1 MAGINIITQTQISA
15 FERCRRFYYLKN
27 ISKLVWPVEIPE
39 NQSVRHGEFFHLLVR
54 QLILGFPLETLI
66 IPGDDEDVKRWL
78 DVYLTHQP
86 LGKPQQVFAEKEVSA
101 VFADVL
107 WTGKF
112 DALTINDD
120 QLTIYDWKTGS
131 AKPDSVHYST
141 APQTRLYRFLAKMCA
156 PRLLGS
162 GLHGLPAEN
171 IEMIYRFPDHPEA
184 EIRLPYS
191 ESAFRE
197 DLTWLQ
203 YKAAEMSSADRED
216 YPRTEKQ
223 KICRYCRYETYC
235 FPREELFP
243 EELRVPEPAESD
255 DVFQPALYFE
265 DLPEEEPEAASF

>member
-1 MAGINIITQTQISA
+1 MKTITQTQIAA
-15 FERCRRFYYLKN
+15 FEKCRRFYYLKYVEK
-27 ISKLVWPVEIPE
+27 IAWPVEEKVSEEI
-39 NQSVRHGEFFHLLVR
+39 QRGADFHLLAR
-54 QLILGFPLETLI
+54 QLIMGLKPADLLY
-66 IPGDDEDVKRWL
+66 PSDDEKIRVWVDNFRRMFSP
-78 DVYLTHQP
+78 DRYD
-86 LGKPQQVFAEKEVSA
+86 QVFAEKEASA
-101 VFADVL
+101 IHSDVL
-107 WTGKF
+107 WLGMF
-112 DALTINDD
+112 DALAIKEDRITIF
-120 QLTIYDWKTGS
+120 DWKTTGHPAAAEDYLRS
-131 AKPDSVHYST
+131 
-141 APQTRLYRFLAKMCA
+141 PQTKLYRFLAKMCA

-191 ESAFRE
+191 ESAFQE

-203 YKAAEMSSADRED
+203 YKAAEMSFADRED

-223 KICRYCRYETYC
+223 KVCRYCRYETYC

-243 EELRVPEPAESD
+243 EELQVPEPAETD